1 MMSHTMKLNTI
12 YLHGVVPERFVKVAL
27 AEEQDLAWVP
37 EAQNIE
43 YATTKRSADKG
54 AMTQ

>member
-1 MMSHTMKLNTI
+1 MKLNTI